1 VSTERNPVLTPAQRH
16 TLDTLVGMV
25 EESGHAPRLH
35 ELAVECG
42 VSVTAVRACLDK
54 LETKGFIRRTPY
66 VDRGIEILKV
76 SA

>member
-1 VSTERNPVLTPAQRH
+1 MSERNPVLTPAQRH
-16 TLDTLVGMV
+16 TLDTLVRMV
-25 EESGHAPRLH
+25 DENGQVPRLL
-35 ELAVECG
+35 ELADGCG
-42 VSVTAVRACLDK
+42 VSVTAVRACLDR